1 MPDPSNGEYHRPSAL
16 RKVSIIRN
24 QQEKSASFEEGETQ
38 PQPVRAGPGQAF
50 SPGAAGNTYQEP
62 AFREHVTGSLVVPP
76 SEAPQFRPVYPPQQG
91 ARIAPLPAAPGQPL
105 PARPVPAP
113 LPPYY
118 GAQPVAAVQQWRA
131 GQQSYGGQNSY
142 AYPPVLNGYYHPGG
156 HYGYPVYP
164 QYGWQ
169 PAKPKR
175 DAYQLTISIIA
186 FIASLLILL
195 AGLANLLL
203 LILVAAIGP
212 NTALGIHKEFAA
224 IAQLASFAGAGLVGG
239 GFCLYHSMR
248 VLFFQRKSIPFKLP
262 WFWLFAILYLIVITI
277 SGALQYSGNAVM
289 SLPLTLFLIVLAG
302 ILPAT
307 TFLALAV
314 RRIHFPRNAEWPTTW
329 RRFILA
335 LTSGATLAIFLA
347 LIFELVLTLV
357 AVLQFGINRV
367 ALDNPDQPIP
377 SDPKAIV
384 FLFILVS
391 GIAPLVEE
399 SVKPLAVVAMVGR
412 IRSAAEAF
420 ILGMA
425 AGVGFDLVETIGYI
439 SSGYD
444 HWLNIALQR
453 SSAGLLHGF
462 GAGMVA
468 LGWYYAT
475 HANSTGKMNRALVTL
490 VCWTYAILQHAI
502 WNGSFGLQLLPAP
515 IGPYLDNGTIVLG
528 TITVP
533 SFMLVYIVETI
544 LMLIFFLFITKKLR
558 TRPAE
563 PISPAIN
570 KG

>member
-1 MPDPSNGEYHRPSAL
+1 ARVAPLVRARIKRRQVVGHSAL
-16 RKVSIIRN
+16 RGKWIRRTARARKV
-24 QQEKSASFEEGETQ
+24 
-38 PQPVRAGPGQAF
+38 VAG
-50 SPGAAGNTYQEP
+50 
-62 AFREHVTGSLVVPP
+62 R
-76 SEAPQFRPVYPPQQG
+76 
-91 ARIAPLPAAPGQPL
+91 
-105 PARPVPAP
+105 
-113 LPPYY
+113 
-118 GAQPVAAVQQWRA
+118 
-131 GQQSYGGQNSY
+131 
-142 AYPPVLNGYYHPGG
+142 
-156 HYGYPVYP
+156 
-164 QYGWQ
+164 
-169 PAKPKR
+169 
-175 DAYQLTISIIA
+175 
-186 FIASLLILL
+186 
-195 AGLANLLL
+195 
-203 LILVAAIGP
+203 
-212 NTALGIHKEFAA
+212 
-224 IAQLASFAGAGLVGG
+224 
-239 GFCLYHSMR
+239 
-248 VLFFQRKSIPFKLP
+248 
-262 WFWLFAILYLIVITI
+262 
-277 SGALQYSGNAVM
+277 
-289 SLPLTLFLIVLAG
+289 
-302 ILPAT
+302 
-307 TFLALAV
+307 
-314 RRIHFPRNAEWPTTW
+314 
-329 RRFILA
+329 
-335 LTSGATLAIFLA
+335 
-347 LIFELVLTLV
+347 
-357 AVLQFGINRV
+357 NRV

-490 VCWTYAILQHAI
+490 GCWTYAILQHAI